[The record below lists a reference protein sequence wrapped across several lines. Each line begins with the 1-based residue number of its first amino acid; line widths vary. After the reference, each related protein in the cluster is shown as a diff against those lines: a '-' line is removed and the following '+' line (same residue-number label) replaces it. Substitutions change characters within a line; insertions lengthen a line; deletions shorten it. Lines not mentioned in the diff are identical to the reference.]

1 MKALVWK
8 GGTELDYEELPDP
21 VPAGGEVVLSVALAG
36 ICGSDLH
43 GYRGHPGPRVPP
55 LELGHEAVGML
66 SAERF
71 AIFPLIGCGQ
81 CQRCIRGEVNLC
93 AQWQLIG
100 MQRSGVFAEQVAVP
114 RDCLVPLPGD
124 MPTERAV
131 LAEPMACAVGA
142 LAPHPIHAGTR
153 VAVLGA
159 GPIGLLAT
167 MLAAGRGARVLV
179 VDPLPARR
187 ELALRLGAE
196 VAAGEAGQLEQA
208 SVDLV
213 IDAAGFQATWQ
224 AALGLARAGGSIV
237 MLGLGDAEAPF
248 AMASLIRR
256 SITLR
261 GQFAYSRRDFDEA
274 LDALGRPGV
283 DVDWCE
289 IQPLAQGAEA
299 FAALVA
305 EPDRHAKILL
315 APAHSD

>member
-1 MKALVWK
+1 MQALVWK
-8 GGTELDYEELPDP
+8 GGAELDYEELADP

-55 LELGHEAVGML
+55 LVLGHEAVGVFNG
-66 SAERF
+66 ERF
-71 AIFPLIGCGQ
+71 AIFPLIGCGHCEHCMQ
-81 CQRCIRGEVNLC
+81 GEVNLC
-93 AQWQLIG
+93 PHWQLVG

-114 RDCLVPLPGD
+114 RTCLVPVPAD

-142 LAPHPIHAGTR
+142 LAPHHIAAGTR

-167 MLAAGRGARVLV
+167 MLAAGRGARVIA

-196 VAAGEAGQLEQA
+196 VAAAEPEQLEQA

-213 IDAAGFQATWQ
+213 IDAAGFQATWR
-224 AALGLARAGGSIV
+224 AALALARAGGEIV

-261 GQFAYSRRDFDEA
+261 GQFAYSRRDFDA
-274 LDALGRPGV
+274 AIDALSRPGV

-289 IQPLAQGAEA
+289 IQPLAHGAGA
-299 FAALVA
+299 FAALVG

-315 APAHSD
+315 SPALAG